1 MLLVMTFKLKFFSS
15 NSILT
20 YAFVNET
27 VWKIL
32 LTELFK
38 AVKKTLVGNILKDGV
53 ISICLK
59 TQISPQL
66 D

>member
-27 VWKIL
+27 V
-32 LTELFK
+32 
-38 AVKKTLVGNILKDGV
+38 
-53 ISICLK
+53 
-59 TQISPQL
+59 
-66 D
+66 